1 MENDLLLN
9 NRNSVKNINDIK
21 NNIICFL
28 LKFISSFEIILET
41 ETIK

>member
-21 NNIICFL
+21 NVSGIGDSKYEEIKDYIL
-28 LKFISSFEIILET
+28 L
-41 ETIK
+41 